1 MNNPIPLIKALAK
14 PYQAMVTE
22 AVNDWLDDHPEATTT
37 VEDESITA
45 AKLVPALSAKIQRI
59 TSFAEF
65 AAAIGSGDN
74 TDSYSGG
81 EITVTSSIQLSSSDQ
96 CVYKSFE
103 GMIFNLQSDL
113 FTWAT
118 PTDAFTIPNFVN
130 CTFIGNGN
138 SICADGTYICRGK
151 FVNCNFIDCALIHEG
166 YLVQS
171 TRFVNCTIE
180 NPSTTPFIHA
190 LRVYDTKFIGCQCE
204 GENDATLVYA
214 YTTTAN
220 QLSISKLSFVSCIFE
235 GQSAEIVIMHD
246 GDVFIQ
252 DCYTEANAKPFVKTL
267 ASNFAQN
274 AILRLNIIGTLIGH
288 SSGVYFA
295 EIDDSFASSSRTKFS
310 CLDSHMS
317 VCKLINRSDF
327 QYFTISNTSIESSA
341 TRPASIELSKIDPI
355 KNSVADF
362 TTNGHVIV
370 KKFPALISFD
380 SSDGGWHTNLYMVSL
395 SYGNRPCVVCLSD
408 PTKTPSAAY
417 DSETGNV
424 DVTLHNSSS
433 SYNNRSAVLLNGL
446 TNDLIRKDAYSPITH
461 GY

>member
-1 MNNPIPLIKALAK
+1 MNNPVPLIMALAK
-14 PYQAMVTE
+14 PDQAMVSE

-45 AKLVPALSAKIQRI
+45 AKLAPALSAKIQRI

-81 EITVTSSIQLSSSDQ
+81 EITVTSAIQLSTSSQ

-138 SICADGTYICRGK
+138 SICTDGTYICRGK
-151 FVNCNFIDCALIHEG
+151 FVNCNFIDCALVHEG
-166 YLVQS
+166 YFVQS
-171 TRFVNCTIE
+171 TRFVNCTIV
-180 NPSTTPFIHA
+180 NAVSTPFIHA

-204 GENDATLVYA
+204 GDNKATIVSA
-214 YTTTAN
+214 YTTTAS
-220 QLSISKLSFVSCIFE
+220 QVSVSKLSFISCIFE
-235 GQSAEIVIMHD
+235 GQTAEIVLMHD
-246 GDVFIQ
+246 GGVFIQ
-252 DCYTEANAKPFVKTL
+252 DCYTEGNTKPFVKTL

-274 AILRLNIIGTLIGH
+274 AILRINIIDTQIGH
-288 SSGVYFA
+288 SADVYFA
-295 EIDDSFASSSRTKFS
+295 EIDNSFAASSRTKFT
-310 CLDSHMS
+310 CLGSHIS
-317 VCKLINRSDF
+317 VCKLVNRSDF
-327 QYFTISNTSIESSA
+327 QHFDISCTGIESGA
-341 TRPASIELSKIDPI
+341 TRPACIELSKIDTM

-362 TTNGHVIV
+362 TTTGHVIV
-370 KKFPALISFD
+370 KMFPALISFD
-380 SSDGGWHTNLYMVSL
+380 SSDGGWHTNLYLVSL
-395 SYGNRPCVVCLSD
+395 SYGNRPSAVCLSD

-417 DSETGNV
+417 DSETGFV
-424 DVTLHNSSS
+424 DVTLHNASSS
-433 SYNNRSAVLLNGL
+433 SANRSAVLLNGVN
-446 TNDLIRKDAYSPITH
+446 NDLNRRDSYSPITH